1 VNDETLQ
8 QLTNAVVALL
18 QPTVLAVATYL
29 GVKFASW
36 FKRKT
41 NIDAQ
46 GQVER
51 ILDLAI
57 DYAEERARDWVKASS
72 TKMPGGKKMDIALA
86 FAVRELQKRGL
97 AKKAGSEIG
106 EWIEALLHA
115 RRPTAFVDDEGN
127 RIESVT
133 LRALRS

>member
-1 VNDETLQ
+1 MPDDTFQ
-8 QLTNAVVALL
+8 QLTGALVALL

-46 GQVER
+46 SQVEH

-57 DYAEERARDWVKASS
+57 DYAEERARDWVKASAV
-72 TKMPGGKKMDIALA
+72 KMPGGKKMDIALA

-97 AKKAGSEIG
+97 AKKAGAEIG

-115 RRPTAFVDDEGN
+115 RRPTAFIDDNGVVVDA
-127 RIESVT
+127 VAV
-133 LRALRS
+133 RALRS